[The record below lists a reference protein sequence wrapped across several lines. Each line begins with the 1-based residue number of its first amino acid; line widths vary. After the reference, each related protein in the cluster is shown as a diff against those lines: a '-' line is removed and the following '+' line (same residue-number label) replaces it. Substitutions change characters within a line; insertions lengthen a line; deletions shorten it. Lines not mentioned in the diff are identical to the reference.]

1 MGLKVMITIGNNQ
14 VSDMKRIMKF
24 AGIIAASA
32 ALIVCC
38 SKEASYDTPET
49 NPTTQQQADDQGE
62 TGLSYVP
69 GEVLASFSADFEN
82 DAATK
87 VAFDEIG
94 ASTATLSFRDGDKVL
109 VRSDSET
116 KVYVYDTDKFTPES
130 DGIAI
135 TDGIEVYYPANE
147 FARSGDN
154 IVFTMPAAVTDL
166 SDLGTKNPLA
176 GKIVNDG
183 GYKVTMKAVGSILK
197 VDVTGDRTL
206 NSLMLSNIGPDLGD
220 GATFTIGWDGE
231 DKPTMA
237 TVGNSKQS
245 MTISGLSVTLSET
258 AKEYYFILP
267 AGIAYDDLRV
277 QATLATPDAG
287 GINTFAVE
295 RGDWTPARN
304 QFYKMSFYAGLFS
317 GGTGT
322 SEDPYII
329 ASARDFK
336 HINTYITNGYGSLA
350 AADFLGAYYKQ
361 TADIDFKGVKMAPIG
376 DSDNQFTG
384 QYDGNSKNLLNVNI
398 DETGQFAGIFAYVNG
413 SGSIKDL
420 TVSGNIT
427 KTGTTDNSCAG
438 GIAGIVRG
446 AATVTGCTNNTTIN
460 SSATYTGG
468 IAGRL
473 YQSTSSTAISGCT
486 NNGSVTSSVSYTG
499 GIVGQQIHG
508 GTIVEC
514 VNKGTVSGTSYV
526 GGIVGDIGAA
536 STAPSAISFISFC
549 RNDATINASA
559 NCSGGIAGRIING
572 SVVSSCFAKG
582 TVSSESYDV
591 GGIAGLVQVNNSN
604 ANSRVCV
611 YDCLTAM
618 NVTTTRSGASNEART
633 GGAVG
638 FVSNNQAQYIAID
651 NCGVIATSVTVGGG
665 TKVGGFVGRFASS
678 NSNKNRTRIR
688 NCYTLVS
695 SISSPNSLYGG
706 FVGNAESYG
715 ELRYCYY
722 VADDT
727 NVTIHNN
734 TTQDNLTKKTAAEI
748 ASDATCETFNAHN
761 YVLTIGSNDYGSS
774 LGWNKPAGCDYPV
787 PGSLSNKGEEYYK

>member
-1 MGLKVMITIGNNQ
+1 
-14 VSDMKRIMKF
+14 MKMNYRF
-24 AGIIAASA
+24 LALLAAA
-32 ALIVCC
+32 TL
-38 SKEASYDTPET
+38 
-49 NPTTQQQADDQGE
+49 
-62 TGLSYVP
+62 L
-69 GEVLASFSADFEN
+69 FSCNKEN
-82 DAATK
+82 DIEDEVNGSEEKTEQGVTPTDGALLTRFGVTFEDQTK
-87 VAFDEIG
+87 VTVNLGTGKTAIENNDEALVFVDG
-94 ASTATLSFRDGDKVL
+94 SHYAT
-109 VRSDSET
+109 
-116 KVYVYDTDKFTPES
+116 YVYDESESAFILKSGETP
-130 DGIAI
+130 IAL
-135 TDGIEVYYPANE
+135 TAAAGVYYPANE
-147 FARSGDN
+147 FEVSGENVLFVMPGGIVASGD
-154 IVFTMPAAVTDL
+154 
-166 SDLGTKNPLA
+166 LGAIAP
-176 GKIVNDG
+176 
-183 GYKVTMKAVGSILK
+183 M
-197 VDVTGDRTL
+197 
-206 NSLMLSNIGPDLGD
+206 
-220 GATFTIGWDGE
+220 
-231 DKPTMA
+231 
-237 TVGNSKQS
+237 
-245 MTISGLSVTLSET
+245 
-258 AKEYYFILP
+258 
-267 AGIAYDDLRV
+267 AGIIAESAGDYSVELKNLASILRV
-277 QATLATPDAG
+277 QVTADVNITNVVLNFGDSNKYAEGAKFTVDATASTL
-287 GINTFAVE
+287 TFSEASLSSGVIVSV
-295 RGDWTPARN
+295 TPATTADVLFLLPTVALPDGLEVTANLASNHNGNAPMFTIKNASTTAPTRN
-304 QFYKMSFYAGLFS
+304 TIKTMSFYAGLFS
-317 GGTGT
+317 GGAGT
-322 SEDPYII
+322 EENPYKIANSRDFRNLI
-329 ASARDFK
+329 TYSTSGYTEGGKVAASA
-336 HINTYITNGYGSLA
+336 INS
-350 AADFLGAYYKQ
+350 AYYQQ

-376 DSDNQFTG
+376 DSSNQFTG

-398 DETGQFAGIFAYVNG
+398 NETGQFAGIFAYVNG
-413 SGSIKDL
+413 SASIKDL

-427 KTGTTDNSCAG
+427 KTGSTDNSCAG

-446 AATVTGCTNNTTIN
+446 AASVTGCTNNATIT

-486 NNGSVTSSVSYTG
+486 NNGSVTSEVSYTG

-526 GGIVGDIGAA
+526 GGIVGDMGAA
-536 STAPSAISFISFC
+536 SAAPSAISFISFC

-678 NSNKNRTRIR
+678 NTNKNRTRIR
-688 NCYTLVS
+688 NSYTLVS
-695 SISSPNSLYGG
+695 SITSPDSLFGG

-715 ELRYCYY
+715 ELHYCYY

-734 TTQDNLTKKTAAEI
+734 TTQDNLTKKTASEI
-748 ASDATCETFNAHN
+748 ASNATCETFNANN
-761 YVLTIGSNDYGSS
+761 YVLTIGSKDYGSS
-774 LGWNKPAGCDYPV
+774 LGWNIPAGCDYPV
-787 PGSLSNKGEEYYK
+787 PGSLIDKGEEYYK